1 MRLVRIILMAGLL
14 PGLALAQSAGEQA
27 LAEGEALMTEA
38 QRSQQRIDQ
47 LDDATRDA
55 LNRYRNAIQQKDQLA
70 DYNKQLAGLVESQR
84 RELEEP
90 PGQHATI
97 GETQA
102 EGMPPLQGMLAS
114 LEQVL
119 EVDVPFLLEER
130 PDRLGEAKALMVR
143 PEVTVAEKYRRVLE

>member
-70 DYNKQLAGLVESQR
+70 DYNKQLAGMVESQR
-84 RELEEP
+84 RERSEE
-90 PGQHATI
+90 HTS
-97 GETQA
+97 E
-102 EGMPPLQGMLAS
+102 LQSRPHL
-114 LEQVL
+114 VCR
-119 EVDVPFLLEER
+119 LL
-130 PDRLGEAKALMVR
+130 L
-143 PEVTVAEKYRRVLE
+143 